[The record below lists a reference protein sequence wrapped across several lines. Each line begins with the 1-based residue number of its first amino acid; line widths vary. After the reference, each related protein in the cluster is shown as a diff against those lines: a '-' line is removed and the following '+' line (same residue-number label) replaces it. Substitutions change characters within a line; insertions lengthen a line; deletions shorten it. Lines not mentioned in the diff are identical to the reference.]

1 MFHNSDQINII
12 NLKDE
17 KKNSIT
23 TKSGEK
29 IIYLNNK
36 TAVTYYK
43 GMYHFYNI
51 DTWNRYKSIN
61 AEEIDNHSAYR
72 FETCGD
78 YIFVFDDNYDKLL
91 NTISIM

>member
-1 MFHNSDQINII
+1 MWYNRNIPI
-12 NLKDE
+12 KNL
-17 KKNSIT
+17 
-23 TKSGEK
+23 TKGEHF
-29 IIYLNNK
+29 
-36 TAVTYYK
+36 TYYK

-51 DTWNRYKSIN
+51 DTWNCYKSIN